1 MKVRVAT
8 VNDVKVLHQ
17 LHYDLNRHRHA
28 LQPKNFPGR
37 SVDEEWILN
46 NISSCDKEYLV
57 LEVNGDIRGMAL
69 LEMKEGKAVY
79 GNVRYRYLFL
89 RDFMIDSSLSLQT
102 YGHELFGDIRGM
114 ALLEMKE
121 GKAVYGNVR
130 YRYLFLR
137 DFMIDSSLSLQTY
150 GHELFKE
157 IRRFGKKNFLS
168 YIQLN
173 ELINDEERLSFF
185 ETEQLHVTQQT
196 FKCAI

>member
-8 VNDVKVLHQ
+8 VKDVKELQ
-17 LHYDLNRHRHA
+17 KLHYDLNRHRHA
-28 LQPKNFPGR
+28 LQPKNFQGR
-37 SVDEEWILN
+37 SVDEEWVLN

-57 LEVNGDIRGMAL
+57 LEVGGNIRGMAFV
-69 LEMKEGKAVY
+69 EMKEGQTVY
-79 GNVRYRYLFL
+79 G
-89 RDFMIDSSLSLQT
+89 S
-102 YGHELFGDIRGM
+102 
-114 ALLEMKE
+114 
-121 GKAVYGNVR
+121 VR

-173 ELINDEERLSFF
+173 ELINDKERLDFF
-185 ETEQLHVTQQT
+185 EHEQLSVTQKT

>member
-102 YGHELFGDIRGM
+102 YGHELF
-114 ALLEMKE
+114 
-121 GKAVYGNVR
+121 
-130 YRYLFLR
+130 
-137 DFMIDSSLSLQTY
+137 
-150 GHELFKE
+150 KE

>member
-1 MKVRVAT
+1 MKVRLAT
-8 VNDVKVLHQ
+8 VRDVKALHR
-17 LHYDLNRHRHA
+17 LHYDLNGHRHT
-28 LQPKNFPGR
+28 LQPKNFQVR

-46 NISSCDKEYLV
+46 NISSREKEYLV

-69 LEMKEGKAVY
+69 LEMKEGKSVY
-79 GNVRYRYLFL
+79 G
-89 RDFMIDSSLSLQT
+89 S
-102 YGHELFGDIRGM
+102 
-114 ALLEMKE
+114 
-121 GKAVYGNVR
+121 VR

-173 ELINDEERLSFF
+173 ELINDEERLSF
-185 ETEQLHVTQQT
+185 LKLNSLV
-196 FKCAI
+196 